1 MKRFAMILGSGVLG
15 LGLLGLMSG
24 CAGEAIKPTDT
35 LDETTGMTV
44 GALEDPIEFVES
56 AQNTVVLT
64 SKRASFAYLGPIE
77 WDRMGEISYGLWIH
91 VAPGNDVQVAN
102 LQSPGVVTLD
112 LDEGPLVLTPTQPP
126 DQGHGPY
133 KPVASWGQTAY
144 FALDMEMLKRMAASS
159 KFTLHFK
166 SVDLGGKVAFLPSH
180 DTSATL
186 TEFVRTRGIT
196 AD

>member
-1 MKRFAMILGSGVLG
+1 MMRLAMIFAWGALG
-15 LGLLGLMSG
+15 LVAG
-24 CAGEAIKPTDT
+24 CAGGAIKPTDT

-44 GALEDPIEFVES
+44 GALQEPIEFVQS
-56 AQNTVVLT
+56 AQHAVVLA

-77 WDRMGEISYGLWIH
+77 WDRMGEISYGLWVH
-91 VAPGNDVQVAN
+91 VAPGNDVQVGN
-102 LQSPGVVTLD
+102 LQSPGVVTLE

-126 DQGHGPY
+126 AEGSGPY

-144 FALDMEMLKRMAASS
+144 FELTMDMLKRIAAS
-159 KFTLHFK
+159 KKLVLDFK
-166 SVDLGGKVAFLPSH
+166 SVDRGGKVAFLPSH
-180 DTSATL
+180 DLSDTL

>member
-1 MKRFAMILGSGVLG
+1 MKRLTMILGSGLLG
-15 LGLLGLMSG
+15 LGLLGLMTG

-44 GALEDPIEFVES
+44 GALEDPIEFVQS
-56 AQNTVVLT
+56 AQNAVV
-64 SKRASFAYLGPIE
+64 SPAKRASFAYLGPIE
-77 WDRMGEISYGLWIH
+77 WDRMGEISYGLWLH
-91 VAPGNDVQVAN
+91 VAPGNDVQVGSI
-102 LQSPGVVTLD
+102 QSPGVVTLN
-112 LDEGPLVLTPTQPP
+112 LDDGPLVLTPTQPP
-126 DQGHGPY
+126 AQGHGPY

-144 FALDMEMLKRMAASS
+144 FALDMETLKRMAASS
-159 KFTLHFK
+159 KLTLEFK
-166 SVDLGGKVAFLPSH
+166 SIDRGGKVAFLPSH

>member
-1 MKRFAMILGSGVLG
+1 MILGSGVLG
-15 LGLLGLMSG
+15 LGLLDLMSG
-24 CAGEAIKPTDT
+24 CAGEAIKPTDM

-44 GALEDPIEFVES
+44 GALEDPIEFVQS
-56 AQNTVVLT
+56 AQNAVVSA

-126 DQGHGPY
+126 AQGHGPY

-144 FALDMEMLKRMAASS
+144 FALDMGVLKRMAAST
-159 KFTLHFK
+159 KLRIEFK
-166 SVDLGGKVAFLPSH
+166 SVDLGRKVTFLPSN